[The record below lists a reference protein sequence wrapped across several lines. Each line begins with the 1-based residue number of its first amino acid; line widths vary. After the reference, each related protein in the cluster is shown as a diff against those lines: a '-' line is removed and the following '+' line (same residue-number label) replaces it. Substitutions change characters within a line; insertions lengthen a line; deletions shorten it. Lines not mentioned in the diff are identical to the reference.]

1 MFRRSVVWLCH
12 CESVLCLLVTTVEP
26 CKKRLNWSKSRLRC
40 RPRKPRIRS
49 LSRSSHGKGVSSP
62 LEIIVIFCCT
72 ADGSPLLFPSAVF
85 PIGVSEQFLN
95 GTSAHNRPFQCHIPI
110 GRSHVKFSPSRNLPH
125 AMRPVPKLLRAI
137 LFDSSRCGV
146 DDRLAVRSS
155 IKLVDGRA
163 YWPHLRRRKNDAGR
177 TCR

>member
-1 MFRRSVVWLCH
+1 VAYSYKCFDVAWSDC
-12 CESVLCLLVTTVEP
+12 VTVSLF
-26 CKKRLNWSKSRLRC
+26 CVCWSRPSSPAKNGLTDRKAVCDVDSDG
-40 RPRKPRIRS
+40 PRKPRIRS

-125 AMRPVPKLLRAI
+125 AMRPVLKLL
-137 LFDSSRCGV
+137 
-146 DDRLAVRSS
+146 
-155 IKLVDGRA
+155 
-163 YWPHLRRRKNDAGR
+163 
-177 TCR
+177 

>member
-110 GRSHVKFSPSRNLPH
+110 GRSNVKFSHQEISR
-125 AMRPVPKLLRAI
+125 M
-137 LFDSSRCGV
+137 RCGLFLNYFEQSCSIHRDV
-146 DDRLAVRSS
+146 VSTIDLPSDRQK
-155 IKLVDGRA
+155 KLVDGRA

-177 TCR
+177 T